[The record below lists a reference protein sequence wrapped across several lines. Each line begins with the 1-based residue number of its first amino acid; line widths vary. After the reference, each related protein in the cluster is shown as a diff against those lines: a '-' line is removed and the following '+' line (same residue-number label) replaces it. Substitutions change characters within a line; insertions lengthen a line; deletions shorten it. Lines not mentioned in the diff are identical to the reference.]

1 MGREQ
6 RRSPRVEIGLAV
18 CIIIRDNSSGATL
31 AEAGGLINDISRHGL
46 RLTVPQAKV
55 GEYHLFYGF
64 HDNEGQTIH
73 LTARDEAGGDELP
86 RFSMP
91 VHPVWFDRMLTQPDK
106 PFQLGMEFL
115 EELPPGVTRW
125 LQDQMTRRQKTQGG
139 GWLSRL
145 FGS

>member
-18 CIIIRDNSSGATL
+18 RIIIRDNSGDGPL
-31 AEAGGLINDISRHGL
+31 AEADGLINDISRHGL
-46 RLTVPQAKV
+46 RLTVPRAKV

-64 HDNEGQTIH
+64 HDNEGQTIY
-73 LTARDEAGGDELP
+73 LTANDQAAGEEFP

-91 VHPVWFDRMLTQPDK
+91 VHPVWFDRLLTQPDK

-115 EELPPGVTRW
+115 EELPPEVGRW
-125 LQDQMTRRQKTQGG
+125 LQDQLACRRKPRGC

-145 FGS
+145 LS